1 MTRKSEPTKEA
12 KITEV
17 AHELTDQQLDL
28 VAGGKTTSS
37 AKLYEAVSTGKHFK
51 KATVDLS

>member
-51 KATVDLS
+51 TATLDL